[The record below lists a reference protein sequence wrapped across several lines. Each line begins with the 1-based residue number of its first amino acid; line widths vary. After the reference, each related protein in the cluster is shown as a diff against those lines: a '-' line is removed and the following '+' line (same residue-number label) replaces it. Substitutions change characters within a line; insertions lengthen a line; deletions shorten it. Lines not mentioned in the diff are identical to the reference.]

1 MGGNLSNKTE
11 IIKAES
17 FHKDSLVD
25 NSFLVFD
32 INGSSSTGGS
42 MMVVLPGLGSCHY
55 CYKLCCKEATA
66 ARAKGDTSSD
76 TRGMLEAKW

>member
-11 IIKAES
+11 IVKAES
-17 FHKDSLVD
+17 FHKDSLLD

-32 INGSSSTGGS
+32 IHGSLSAGGK
-42 MMVVLPGLGSCHY
+42 MMVVLPGLGSCPY

-66 ARAKGDTSSD
+66 ARARVDTSSD
-76 TRGMLEAKW
+76 TRGMLEA